1 MVGTSH
7 RLVFIWNNYPL
18 PKNKKTRIATEVFGE
33 WAEKGKDIGMEKGH
47 ALAVEDMI
55 SFATQ
60 ERTNLKRNFSFLD
73 LGCGNGW
80 VVRMLENNQLC
91 VRSVGIDGAKQMI
104 EKASEDT
111 SKSEFLLENI
121 DTYSSPD
128 KFDLIHSMEVLY
140 YLENPALTVKKIAD
154 SWLNEGGRLIAG
166 VDLYYENQ
174 ESHSW
179 EDRVGTKMMMLKE
192 AEWMEIFSSAGLQE
206 VESWRSNQ
214 SQDWAGTLV
223 LTGKK

>member
-1 MVGTSH
+1 M
-7 RLVFIWNNYPL
+7 
-18 PKNKKTRIATEVFGE
+18 RIATKVFGE
-33 WAEKGKDIGMEKGH
+33 WADQGKDIGMEKGH

-55 SFATQ
+55 SFAIQ
-60 ERTNLKRNFSFLD
+60 ERASLKRNFSFLD

-80 VVRMLENNQLC
+80 VVRKLENNPLC

-104 EKASEDT
+104 QKAKNSDK
-111 SKSEFLLENI
+111 KSEYLHENI
-121 DTYSSPD
+121 DTYNSPE

-140 YLENPALTVKKIAD
+140 YLKNPALTLKNITD
-154 SWLNEGGRLIAG
+154 SWLNKGGRLIAG
-166 VDLYYENQ
+166 VDLYDENQ

-179 EDRVGTKMMMLKE
+179 EEKVGTKMMMLKE
-192 AEWMEIFSSAGLQE
+192 AEWIEIFSSAGLQE

>member
-1 MVGTSH
+1 M
-7 RLVFIWNNYPL
+7 
-18 PKNKKTRIATEVFGE
+18 RIATEVFGE

-60 ERTNLKRNFSFLD
+60 ERTNHKRNFSFLD

-104 EKASEDT
+104 EKAGEDT

-121 DTYSSPD
+121 DTYISPD

>member
-1 MVGTSH
+1 M
-7 RLVFIWNNYPL
+7 
-18 PKNKKTRIATEVFGE
+18 RIATEVFDE

-55 SFATQ
+55 SFATE
-60 ERTNLKRNFSFLD
+60 ERINLKRNFSFLD

-104 EKASEDT
+104 EKAGEDT

-121 DTYSSPD
+121 DTYISPD

>member
-1 MVGTSH
+1 M
-7 RLVFIWNNYPL
+7 R
-18 PKNKKTRIATEVFGE
+18 RATEVFGE

-55 SFATQ
+55 SFATE
-60 ERTNLKRNFSFLD
+60 ERINLKRNFSFLD

-104 EKASEDT
+104 EKASEDN

>member
-1 MVGTSH
+1 M
-7 RLVFIWNNYPL
+7 
-18 PKNKKTRIATEVFGE
+18 RIATEVFSE

-111 SKSEFLLENI
+111 SKSEYLHKNI

-140 YLENPALTVKKIAD
+140 YLEDPALTIKKIAD
-154 SWLNEGGRLIAG
+154 SWLNKEGRLIAG
-166 VDLYYENQ
+166 VDLYFENT

-179 EDRVGTKMMMLKE
+179 EEKVGTKMMMLKE
-192 AEWMEIFSSAGLQE
+192 AEWIEIFSSAGLKD
-206 VESWRSNQ
+206 VKSWRSNQ
-214 SQDWAGTLV
+214 NQDWAGTMV

>member
-1 MVGTSH
+1 M
-7 RLVFIWNNYPL
+7 R
-18 PKNKKTRIATEVFGE
+18 KATEVFGE

-60 ERTNLKRNFSFLD
+60 ERINLKRNFSFLD

-104 EKASEDT
+104 EKAGEDT

-121 DTYSSPD
+121 DTYISPD

>member
-1 MVGTSH
+1 M
-7 RLVFIWNNYPL
+7 
-18 PKNKKTRIATEVFGE
+18 RIATDVFGE

-104 EKASEDT
+104 EKAGEDT

-121 DTYSSPD
+121 DTYISPD

-179 EDRVGTKMMMLKE
+179 EEKVGTKMMMLKE

>member
-1 MVGTSH
+1 M
-7 RLVFIWNNYPL
+7 
-18 PKNKKTRIATEVFGE
+18 RIATEVFSE

-47 ALAVEDMI
+47 ASAVEDMI
-55 SFATQ
+55 NFAIQ
-60 ERTNLKRNFSFLD
+60 DRINLERNFSFLD

-80 VVRMLENNQLC
+80 VVRRVETDPLC
-91 VRSVGIDGAKQMI
+91 VRAVGIDGAKQMI

-111 SKSEFLLENI
+111 SNSEFLLENI
-121 DTYSSPD
+121 DTYISPD

-192 AEWMEIFSSAGLQE
+192 AEWIEIFSSAGLKE
-206 VESWRSNQ
+206 VKSWRSNQ
-214 SQDWAGTLV
+214 NQDWAGTLV

>member
-1 MVGTSH
+1 M
-7 RLVFIWNNYPL
+7 
-18 PKNKKTRIATEVFGE
+18 RIATEVFGE

-55 SFATQ
+55 SFATE
-60 ERTNLKRNFSFLD
+60 ERINLKRNFSFLD

-91 VRSVGIDGAKQMI
+91 VRSVGIDGASQMI

-121 DTYSSPD
+121 DTYISPD

>member
-1 MVGTSH
+1 M
-7 RLVFIWNNYPL
+7 
-18 PKNKKTRIATEVFGE
+18 RIATEVFGE

-55 SFATQ
+55 SFATK
-60 ERTNLKRNFSFLD
+60 ERINLKRNFSFLD

-104 EKASEDT
+104 EKASEDI

>member
-1 MVGTSH
+1 M
-7 RLVFIWNNYPL
+7 
-18 PKNKKTRIATEVFGE
+18 RIATKVFGE
-33 WAEKGKDIGMEKGH
+33 WADQGKDIGMEKGH

-55 SFATQ
+55 SFAIQ
-60 ERTNLKRNFSFLD
+60 ERASLKRNFSFLD

-80 VVRMLENNQLC
+80 VVRKLENNPLC

-104 EKASEDT
+104 QKAKNSDK
-111 SKSEFLLENI
+111 KSEYLHENI
-121 DTYSSPD
+121 DTYNSPE

-140 YLENPALTVKKIAD
+140 YLKNPALTLKNITD
-154 SWLNEGGRLIAG
+154 SWLNKGGRLIAG
-166 VDLYYENQ
+166 VDLYDENQ
-174 ESHSW
+174 ASHSW
-179 EDRVGTKMMMLKE
+179 EEKVGTKMMMLKE
-192 AEWMEIFSSAGLQE
+192 AEWIEIFSSAGLQV

>member
-1 MVGTSH
+1 M
-7 RLVFIWNNYPL
+7 
-18 PKNKKTRIATEVFGE
+18 RIATEVFGE

-179 EDRVGTKMMMLKE
+179 EDRVGTKMMMLNE

>member
-1 MVGTSH
+1 M
-7 RLVFIWNNYPL
+7 
-18 PKNKKTRIATEVFGE
+18 RIATEVFGE

-60 ERTNLKRNFSFLD
+60 ERINLKRNFSFLD

-104 EKASEDT
+104 EKASEGT
-111 SKSEFLLENI
+111 SRSEFLLENI

-166 VDLYYENQ
+166 IDLYFENQ

-179 EDRVGTKMMMLKE
+179 EEKVGTKMMMLKE
-192 AEWMEIFSSAGLQE
+192 AEWIEIFSSAGLKD
-206 VESWRSNQ
+206 VKSWRSNQ
-214 SQDWAGTLV
+214 SQTWAGTLV

>member
-1 MVGTSH
+1 M
-7 RLVFIWNNYPL
+7 
-18 PKNKKTRIATEVFGE
+18 RIATEVFGE

-104 EKASEDT
+104 EKAGEDT

-121 DTYSSPD
+121 DTYISPD

-140 YLENPALTVKKIAD
+140 YLENPAQTVKKIAD
-154 SWLNEGGRLIAG
+154 SWLNDGGRLIAG
-166 VDLYYENQ
+166 IDLYSENQ

-179 EDRVGTKMMMLKE
+179 EEKVGTKMMMLKE

>member
-1 MVGTSH
+1 M
-7 RLVFIWNNYPL
+7 
-18 PKNKKTRIATEVFGE
+18 
-33 WAEKGKDIGMEKGH
+33 
-47 ALAVEDMI
+47 
-55 SFATQ
+55 
-60 ERTNLKRNFSFLD
+60 
-73 LGCGNGW
+73 GCGNGW

-104 EKASEDT
+104 EKAGEDT

-121 DTYSSPD
+121 DTYISPD

>member
-1 MVGTSH
+1 M
-7 RLVFIWNNYPL
+7 R
-18 PKNKKTRIATEVFGE
+18 KATEVFGE

-60 ERTNLKRNFSFLD
+60 ERINLKRNFSFLD

-111 SKSEFLLENI
+111 SNSEFLLENI

>member
-1 MVGTSH
+1 M
-7 RLVFIWNNYPL
+7 
-18 PKNKKTRIATEVFGE
+18 RIAIEVFGE

>member
-1 MVGTSH
+1 M
-7 RLVFIWNNYPL
+7 
-18 PKNKKTRIATEVFGE
+18 RIATEVFSE

-47 ALAVEDMI
+47 ASAVEDMI
-55 SFATQ
+55 NFAIQ
-60 ERTNLKRNFSFLD
+60 DRINLERNFSFLD

-80 VVRMLENNQLC
+80 VVRRVETDPLC
-91 VRSVGIDGAKQMI
+91 VRAVGIDGAKQMI
-104 EKASEDT
+104 EKATQGD
-111 SKSEFLLENI
+111 SKSEYLHENI

-179 EDRVGTKMMMLKE
+179 EEKVGTKMMMLKE
-192 AEWMEIFSSAGLQE
+192 AEWIEIFSSAGLKE
-206 VESWRSNQ
+206 VKSWRSNQ
-214 SQDWAGTLV
+214 SQAWAGTLV

>member
-1 MVGTSH
+1 M
-7 RLVFIWNNYPL
+7 
-18 PKNKKTRIATEVFGE
+18 RIATDVFGE

-55 SFATQ
+55 SFATE
-60 ERTNLKRNFSFLD
+60 ERINLKRNFSFLD

>member
-1 MVGTSH
+1 M
-7 RLVFIWNNYPL
+7 
-18 PKNKKTRIATEVFGE
+18 RIATDVFGE

-60 ERTNLKRNFSFLD
+60 ERINLKRNFSFLD

-154 SWLNEGGRLIAG
+154 SWLNEGGRLIEG

>member
-1 MVGTSH
+1 M
-7 RLVFIWNNYPL
+7 
-18 PKNKKTRIATEVFGE
+18 RIATEVFGE

-55 SFATQ
+55 SFATE
-60 ERTNLKRNFSFLD
+60 ERINLKRNFSFLD

-104 EKASEDT
+104 EKASIDT

>member
-1 MVGTSH
+1 M
-7 RLVFIWNNYPL
+7 
-18 PKNKKTRIATEVFGE
+18 RIATEVFGE
-33 WAEKGKDIGMEKGH
+33 WAETGKDIGMEKGH

-55 SFATQ
+55 NFAIQ
-60 ERTNLKRNFSFLD
+60 ERINLERNFSFLD

-80 VVRMLENNQLC
+80 VVRKLENELLC

-104 EKASEDT
+104 EKAKEGA
-111 SKSEFLLENI
+111 SKSEYLLENI

-140 YLENPALTVKKIAD
+140 YLENPALTVKKITD
-154 SWLNEGGRLIAG
+154 SWLNKGGRLIAG

-179 EDRVGTKMMMLKE
+179 EEKVGTKIVMLKE
-192 AEWMEIFSSAGLQE
+192 AEWVEIFSRAGLQE